1 MKLNII
7 EPVDRPLQKLRVCAY
22 ARVSSDSSKQE
33 NSLENQKTS
42 YEKLILG
49 EPSYEFAGLYFDQ
62 GVSGRTDNRPG
73 FQQMITDAREGKFDL
88 IITKS
93 VSRFARNTAL
103 LLKYVR
109 ELKDLGI
116 NIIFEENE
124 IATNSPEW
132 EMMLTVIASFA
143 QEECRSMSENNK
155 WAYRRKFE
163 RGELMLNTKRF
174 MGYDKDPEGNLVIN
188 AEEAAIVRRIF
199 DLYLTGMGTHSIAKL
214 LNEDGVTTV
223 TGSPW
228 HSSTVMGML
237 KNEKYKGDIIL
248 QKTYTPENRHGTV
261 RNKGQVKQYYV
272 SENHESIISADDWDE
287 VQDLIE
293 YNRNKK
299 GIDVGTQ
306 KYQVRYPNSHKLICP
321 YCGKFL
327 RRRYVHG
334 RKVEWICSTYIHRG
348 KSACRGIRIRDTV
361 LGDKVFVEPTVVEE
375 VIIDGS
381 KHYRYTSK
389 KEYDNRGREDVLIEE
404 TSGGVLSRINRS
416 RRAAIKL

>member
-33 NSLENQKTS
+33 NSLENQKKS

-188 AEEAAIVRRIF
+188 EEEAAIVRRIF

-237 KNEKYKGDIIL
+237 KNEKYKGDTI
-248 QKTYTPENRHGTV
+248 
-261 RNKGQVKQYYV
+261 
-272 SENHESIISADDWDE
+272 
-287 VQDLIE
+287 
-293 YNRNKK
+293 
-299 GIDVGTQ
+299 
-306 KYQVRYPNSHKLICP
+306 
-321 YCGKFL
+321 
-327 RRRYVHG
+327 
-334 RKVEWICSTYIHRG
+334 
-348 KSACRGIRIRDTV
+348 
-361 LGDKVFVEPTVVEE
+361 FV
-375 VIIDGS
+375 
-381 KHYRYTSK
+381 
-389 KEYDNRGREDVLIEE
+389 
-404 TSGGVLSRINRS
+404 
-416 RRAAIKL
+416 